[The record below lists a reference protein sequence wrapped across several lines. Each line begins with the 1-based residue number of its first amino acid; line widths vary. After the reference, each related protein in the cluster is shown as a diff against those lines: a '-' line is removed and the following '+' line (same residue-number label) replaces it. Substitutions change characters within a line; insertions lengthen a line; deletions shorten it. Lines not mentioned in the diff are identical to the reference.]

1 MDAPCIGRSK
11 KAEVLHE
18 VPIGAVVVLEGEV
31 IGKGYNLRETTQD
44 ATTHA
49 EMLAIKEACEKVG
62 SWRLEN
68 ASLLLPWNLVLCAVA
83 R

>member
-1 MDAPCIGRSK
+1 MDAPCIGSK
-11 KAEVLHE
+11 KREVLHE
-18 VPIGAVVVLEGEV
+18 VPIGAVVGNRGRSNWKKDITLE
-31 IGKGYNLRETTQD
+31 KRHKD